1 MLKAEDLLG
10 TWTLVLWRVDYS
22 DGRESSYP
30 FGHDGGGMIMYTPD
44 GYMSAVLHSSKRGP
58 VSTQYVR
65 EAPDAERALFPAG
78 FSPRQLDDG
87 RIAEAYWSY
96 FHYAGTW
103 RIEGDSVI
111 HTVQHS
117 LNPAMVGT
125 EQVRHVKFEDEFLIL
140 SGEEKVPGTDLERL
154 HVVRWKRP

>member
-44 GYMSAVLHSSKRGP
+44 GYMSAVLHAAKRGP

-65 EAPDAERALFPAG
+65 EAPDEEKAKLFNTFMYYGGPY
-78 FSPRQLDDG
+78 
-87 RIAEAYWSY
+87 RIEAEA
-96 FHYAGTW
+96 
-103 RIEGDSVI
+103 GDVI
-111 HTVQHS
+111 HIVEKA
-117 LNPAMVGT
+117 LNPDLIGT

-140 SGEEKVPGTDLERL
+140 SGEEKVPGKDLERQ